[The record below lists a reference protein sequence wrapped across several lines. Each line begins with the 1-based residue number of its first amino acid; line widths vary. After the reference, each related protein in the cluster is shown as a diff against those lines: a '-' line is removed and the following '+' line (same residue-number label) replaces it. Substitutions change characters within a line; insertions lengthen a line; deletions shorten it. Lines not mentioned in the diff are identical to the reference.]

1 MGPNSENRF
10 MQLMK
15 GTLDN
20 RTQTTENGAVGYQTT
35 GKKLVDM
42 NFAVSS
48 LRKASDEEIRDMFTK
63 VYFEDKLTAIKWLF
77 FAGDV
82 RHGLGERRLFRICF
96 SELLKIN
103 YKAVMEL
110 LKLIPEYTRW
120 DNLTLMVTEEFD
132 KEVRNQVFD
141 IVKNQL
147 KDDITN
153 YEAGK
158 PISLLAKWM
167 PSATT
172 SSYETKALAKKYAEA
187 LELKPS
193 TYRKMLSKLRKYL
206 KVVEIDMSNGDWDKI
221 DYSAVPSRANLI
233 YKDAFMRH
241 DEDRRSEYLDSL
253 SKGET
258 TINAGVLFPHD
269 IIAKY
274 LEVHGWNYSI
284 NEYDEAV
291 EQLWKA
297 LPDYVKGQGNTICV
311 VDGSGSMYDNKAS
324 GNIACAH
331 VAQALG
337 IYFAE
342 RSSGYYKDTYIT
354 FSENPQYV
362 DFSGAKSLREKL
374 IIASK
379 YDECANTN
387 IERVFM
393 MILKTAVDN
402 KLDQS
407 ELPANILILS
417 DMEFDGHVVC
427 TDHVASRPRFGYGAN
442 RSQIAPTTT
451 LFNDIAYTY
460 AQYGYKMPRLVFWNI
475 YSRTGTIPVKENE
488 MGVALVSGFST
499 TICDMVLS
507 SETDP
512 YKVLLNKING
522 ERYKAVEEAVNI
534 DLL

>member
-1 MGPNSENRF
+1 MENGFMG
-10 MQLMK
+10 LLK

-20 RTQTTENGAVGYQTT
+20 RKQVTENGAVGFNTT
-35 GKKLVDM
+35 GKKLLDM

-48 LRKASDEEIRDMFTK
+48 LRQASDEEIRDMFTK
-63 VYFEDKLTAIKWLF
+63 VYFEDKLLATKWLF

-82 RHGLGERRLFRICF
+82 RQGLGERRLFRICF
-96 SELLKIN
+96 STLIRTNPKVTIN
-103 YKAVMEL
+103 L

-120 DNLTLMVTEEFD
+120 DNLTRIVTEESD
-132 KEVRNQVFD
+132 KD
-141 IVKNQL
+141 IVDAVFNIIKNQIAE
-147 KDDITN
+147 DIKN
-153 YEAGK
+153 FEENK
-158 PISLLAKWM
+158 SISLLAKWM
-167 PSATT
+167 PSINT
-172 SSYETKALAKKYAEA
+172 SSYETKKLAEKYARA
-187 LELKPS
+187 LDLKPP
-193 TYRKMLSKLRKYL
+193 TYRKMLTKLRKYL
-206 KVVEIDMSNGDWDKI
+206 KVVEISMSKGDWDKI

-233 YKDAFMRH
+233 YKDAFMKH
-241 DEDRRSEYLDSL
+241 DEDRRTEYLESL
-253 SKGET
+253 AKGET
-258 TINAGVLFPHD
+258 KINAGVLFPHD

-274 LEVHGWNYSI
+274 LTVYGWNYSI
-284 NEYDEAV
+284 NDYDEAI

-311 VDGSGSMYDNKAS
+311 VDGSGSMYSNKVSDNIS
-324 GNIACAH
+324 CAH

-342 RSSGYYKDTYIT
+342 RSSGYYKNQYIT

-362 DFSGAKSLREKL
+362 DLSNGNSLREKL

-379 YDECANTN
+379 YNECANTN
-387 IERVFM
+387 IEKVFM

-417 DMEFDGHVVC
+417 DMEFDGCVE
-427 TDHVASRPRFGYGAN
+427 SSNGYVYN
-442 RSQIAPTTT
+442 DNT
-451 LFNDIAYTY
+451 LFENIAYTY
-460 AQYGYKMPRLVFWNI
+460 DQYGYKMPRLVFWNI

-488 MGVALVSGFST
+488 MGVSLVSGFST

-512 YKVLLNKING
+512 YKVLVNKLNS
-522 ERYKAVEEAVNI
+522 ERYQPVEDAIRSIN
-534 DLL
+534 

>member
-1 MGPNSENRF
+1 METNRF

-20 RTQTTENGAVGYQTT
+20 RTQETENGAIGFQTT

-48 LRKASDEEIRDMFTK
+48 LRNSTEEEIKEMFTK
-63 VYFEDKLTAIKWLF
+63 VYFEDKVTAIKWLF

-82 RHGLGERRLFRICF
+82 RQGLGERRLFRICF
-96 SELLKIN
+96 GELLKIN
-103 YKAVMEL
+103 SKAVINL

-120 DNLTLMVTEEFD
+120 DNLTRIVSEETD
-132 KEVRNQVFD
+132 KDVVETVFN
-141 IVKNQL
+141 IVKNQIAE
-147 KDDITN
+147 DIN
-153 YEAGK
+153 NFEENK

-167 PSATT
+167 PSNNS
-172 SSYETKALAKKYAEA
+172 SSYETKKLAEKYTRA
-187 LELKPS
+187 LELKPT
-193 TYRKMLSKLRKYL
+193 TYRKMLSKLRRYL
-206 KVVEIDMSNGDWDKI
+206 KVVEVSMSKGEWDKI
-221 DYSAVPSRANLI
+221 EYSAVPSRANLI
-233 YKDAFMRH
+233 YKDAFMKH
-241 DEDRRSEYLDSL
+241 DEVRRTEYLDSL

-258 TINAGVLFPHD
+258 KINAGVLFPHD

-274 LEVHGWNYSI
+274 LNVHGWNYSI

-362 DFSGAKSLREKL
+362 DFSNAKSLREKL

-427 TDHVASRPRFGYGAN
+427 SSSNTCSEPRVGFGYC
-442 RSQIAPTTT
+442 RPVIAPDTT
-451 LFNDIAYTY
+451 LFENIAYTY

-512 YKVLLNKING
+512 YKVLLNKINS
-522 ERYKAVEEAVNI
+522 ERYKAVEEAINI

>member
-1 MGPNSENRF
+1 MENGFMG
-10 MQLMK
+10 LLK

-20 RTQTTENGAVGYQTT
+20 RKQVTENGAVGFNTT
-35 GKKLVDM
+35 GKKLLDM

-48 LRKASDEEIRDMFTK
+48 LRQASDEEIRDMFTK
-63 VYFEDKLTAIKWLF
+63 VYFEDKLLATKWLF

-82 RHGLGERRLFRICF
+82 RQGLGERRLFRICF
-96 SELLKIN
+96 STLVRIDPKTMVN
-103 YKAVMEL
+103 L

-120 DNLTLMVTEEFD
+120 DNLTRIVTEESNKD
-132 KEVRNQVFD
+132 IVDEVFN
-141 IVKNQL
+141 IVKNQITE
-147 KDDITN
+147 DIN
-153 YEAGK
+153 NFEENK

-167 PSATT
+167 PSINT
-172 SSYETKALAKKYAEA
+172 SSYETKKLAEKYARA
-187 LELKPS
+187 LDLKPP
-193 TYRKMLSKLRKYL
+193 TYRKMLTKLRKYL
-206 KVVEIDMSNGDWDKI
+206 KVVEISMSKGDWDKI

-233 YKDAFMRH
+233 YKDAFMKH
-241 DEDRRSEYLDSL
+241 DEDRRTEYLESL
-253 SKGET
+253 VKGET
-258 TINAGVLFPHD
+258 KINAGVLFPHD

-274 LEVHGWNYSI
+274 LTVYGWNYSI
-284 NEYDEAV
+284 NDYDEAI

-311 VDGSGSMYDNKAS
+311 VDGSGSMYSNKVSDNIS
-324 GNIACAH
+324 CAH

-342 RSSGYYKDTYIT
+342 RSSGYYKNQYIT

-362 DFSGAKSLREKL
+362 DLSNGNSLREKL

-379 YDECANTN
+379 YNECANTN
-387 IERVFM
+387 IEKVFM

-417 DMEFDGHVVC
+417 DMEFDGCVE
-427 TDHVASRPRFGYGAN
+427 SSNGYVYN
-442 RSQIAPTTT
+442 DNT
-451 LFNDIAYTY
+451 LFENIAYTY
-460 AQYGYKMPRLVFWNI
+460 DQYGYKMPRLVFWNI

-512 YKVLLNKING
+512 YKVLVNKLNS
-522 ERYKAVEEAVNI
+522 ERYQPVEDAIRSIN
-534 DLL
+534 